1 MYAARTGE
9 NMNLPVI
16 DMVATGEHLN
26 ALRVANGFSVSSIK
40 EYLGLNTTYAIYKW
54 MHGETMPSVDN
65 LLALSVLFGTS
76 INDLLIY
83 RS

>member
-1 MYAARTGE
+1 
-9 NMNLPVI
+9 MNLPVI

-26 ALRVANGFSVSSIK
+26 TLRVANGFSVSAIK

-54 MHGETMPSVDN
+54 LHGETMPSVDN
-65 LLALSVLFGTS
+65 LLALSILFGTS